1 MILPKLRIVIQLAFV
16 LIFLVKLTAFAQASK
31 VKEPKIGLVL
41 SGGGAKGMAH
51 VGVLR
56 YMEKA
61 GIRPDY
67 IVGTSMG
74 SVIGGMYALG
84 YSADELEAIIR
95 SSDWELIVSN
105 RVGFNDIS
113 FEEKEYYNRYIVEL
127 PVVGTKVGFPSGL
140 IEGQKLSE
148 TLHYY
153 TWPAN
158 EIKNFDSLPIPFRC
172 VATDVRNGEG
182 IVIKSGSLQDA
193 LRASLAIP
201 TFFTPFDMDS
211 TLAVD
216 GGVVNNFPV
225 DVVKEMGADIVI
237 GVNVSDEDFI
247 DPKELGS
254 FAAILMQIAMSKS
267 YSKLIENIKNTDIYI
282 KPDLKNNST
291 GSFGKYDEILRLGDA
306 AGQQYYER
314 FKALADS
321 LGINRPTLGIGLEVA
336 PIRISKIEV
345 SGNKLFSDMLITS
358 KLGIGEGELVTR
370 NQVRDG
376 ISRVFGING
385 FYKVDYSLLKQDDGS
400 HILQIR
406 TLEKPKNLLFAS
418 FHYDNE
424 FSVGLVLNLTMRDLI
439 GKSSRTVVVG
449 DISQNP
455 KLRLDYYK
463 YFGMKKKYALF
474 LRYEY
479 LNQEIPVFENGEGV
493 DQNINRERRI
503 LANIMSTQS
512 LKETFVIGLMNEN
525 EKSSSRFNVRTPE
538 DVKNAARNF
547 WGVRFMYYRNS
558 LNDRNY
564 ATRGA
569 ESIVEPM
576 FHFGNKF
583 SLNLNDGVDT
593 LFLDTEIGTLPIPA
607 ELIPTLVSS
616 LTPGPY
622 MSFYFKYFKFFPL
635 SRKFQVVPTVSTGLT
650 VSAESENKI
659 FNNFSAGGH
668 QRIRFNDTRV
678 WGLNYREINAPNIG
692 KLGAELQYVATPT
705 VFLRTGFNVAS
716 FSDHI
721 PVKQWGS
728 AFFDQLGENALFGYG
743 ADITFKTLLGPI
755 TGGISTNTGDKNLR
769 YYLSIGYSFNFADR

>member
-1 MILPKLRIVIQLAFV
+1 MIYSKIKFVFQLV
-16 LIFLVKLTAFAQASK
+16 SLLIFFSMSNVLAQGTQG
-31 VKEPKIGLVL
+31 KEPKIGLVL

-225 DVVKEMGADIVI
+225 DVVREMGADIVI

-267 YSKLIENIKNTDIYI
+267 YSKLIDNIKNTDIYI

-321 LGINRPTLGIGLEVA
+321 LGINRPTLGIGLEVE
-336 PIRISKIEV
+336 PIHVSKIEV
-345 SGNKLFSDMLITS
+345 SGNKLFSDLLITS
-358 KLGIGEGELVTR
+358 KLGIEEGDIVTR

-385 FYKVDYSLLKQDDGS
+385 FYKVDYSLIKQEDDS

-406 TLEKPKNLLFAS
+406 TREKPKNVLFAS

-449 DISQNP
+449 DISENP

-479 LNQEIPVFENGEGV
+479 LNQEIPVFENGRSV

-576 FHFGNKF
+576 FQFGNKF
-583 SLNLNDGVDT
+583 SLNLNEGVDT

-607 ELIPTLVSS
+607 ELIPTLISS

-622 MSFYFKYFKFFPL
+622 MTFYFKYLKYFPL
-635 SRKFQVVPTVSTGLT
+635 SRKFQVVPTLATGLT
-650 VSAESENKI
+650 VSGESGNKV
-659 FNNFSAGGH
+659 FSNFSAGGH

-678 WGLNYREINAPNIG
+678 WGLNYREFNAANVG
-692 KLGAELQYVATPT
+692 KIGAELQYVALPT
-705 VFLRTGFNVAS
+705 VYLRTGFNLAS
-716 FSDHI
+716 FSDHV
-721 PVKQWGS
+721 PLEQWGT
-728 AFFDQLGENALFGYG
+728 AFFDQLGDNALFGYG
-743 ADITFKTLLGPI
+743 ADITLKTLLGPI
-755 TGGISTNTGDKNLR
+755 TGGISTNTVDKNVR
-769 YYLSIGYSFNFADR
+769 FYLSVGYSFNFADR